1 MFDMAL
7 NKADAPI
14 RKLHGEQYT
23 TRFEHMLRE
32 NSEDVTSQV
41 LKAYDKV
48 IKPSIKDYI
57 PKRDELISTAL
68 KLFVERVKALG
79 G

>member
-7 NKADAPI
+7 NRADAPI